1 MQSQHFLF
9 VGKSEPAAKPGAH
22 IVLAPPKVE
31 PLHDV
36 FTEAMLEDTSSRQRR
51 SAFDWVAS
59 IGIHFALLAVLLI
72 LPLYFT
78 AGLDSQ
84 KLNLTFLA
92 VPVTPP
98 PAPINSSAAPP
109 RPARSTTARII
120 SARQLTAPSYIP
132 KAVATAPSSAAP
144 PPDESLEGVPGGI
157 PGGQEGGAFGGM
169 LGGALK
175 TVSVP
180 AAPVAAGP
188 KSPVRVGGAVKPP
201 RLLFGPAPEY
211 PVLAKLS
218 HLSGVVIIEAVIDE
232 HGKVT
237 GMRLISGHPLLVPSA
252 LNAVSKRMYEPT
264 VVDGEPTPIDLRVE
278 VGFSLS

>member
-98 PAPINSSAAPP
+98 PAPIISSAAPP

-144 PPDESLEGVPGGI
+144 PPD
-157 PGGQEGGAFGGM
+157 
-169 LGGALK
+169 
-175 TVSVP
+175 
-180 AAPVAAGP
+180 
-188 KSPVRVGGAVKPP
+188 
-201 RLLFGPAPEY
+201 
-211 PVLAKLS
+211 
-218 HLSGVVIIEAVIDE
+218 
-232 HGKVT
+232 
-237 GMRLISGHPLLVPSA
+237 
-252 LNAVSKRMYEPT
+252 
-264 VVDGEPTPIDLRVE
+264 
-278 VGFSLS
+278 